1 LQGKKE
7 IKMLQLINVNKVFNK
22 NTVNETTVFNNFN
35 LTVSA
40 GEFVSIVGSNG
51 SGKTTILNLISGNVP
66 TDSGKLIL
74 NGKDISKQKEHVR
87 ATRIGRVFQDPAKGT
102 ANTMTIAENM
112 ALADNKGKWYSLTP
126 GLNNKRLGYYKELL
140 GQLNLGLEDRIDA
153 KVGTLSG
160 GQRQAL
166 TLCIATMSKV
176 DLLLLD
182 EHTAALDPH
191 ISEDIMRLTDKFVK
205 AKKITTLMVTHN
217 LRYAVEY
224 GNRLIML
231 DKGKIILDKKDQE
244 KSCTNVNALLK
255 TFNEISIECGN

>member
-1 LQGKKE
+1 
-7 IKMLQLINVNKVFNK
+7 MLELININKVFNK
-22 NTVNETTVFNNFN
+22 NTVNETTVFDNFN
-35 LTVSA
+35 LTVNK

-51 SGKTTILNLISGNVP
+51 SGKTTILNLISGNVSL
-66 TDSGKLIL
+66 DGGKLIL
-74 NGKDISKQKEHVR
+74 NGNDITKQKEHVR
-87 ATRIGRVFQDPAKGT
+87 AARIGRVFQAPAKGT

-112 ALADNKGKWYSLTP
+112 ALADNKGKRYSLTP
-126 GLNNKRLGYYKELL
+126 GLNSKRLGYYKELL

-153 KVGTLSG
+153 LVGTLSG

-166 TLCIATMSKV
+166 TLLIATMAPV

-191 ISEDIMRLTDKFVK
+191 ISEDIMHLTDKLIK

-231 DKGKIILDKKDQE
+231 DRGKVIVDKKNEE
-244 KSCTNVNALLK
+244 KSCVKVQELLK
-255 TFNEISIECGN
+255 TFNQISIECGN